1 MSSNNSNNSSSAS
14 SVSSVGAGDRSALSG
29 PGVPG
34 RVPAVN
40 PVDRT
45 IRPSRSQAE
54 GGSING
60 QVFVTLRGNRI
71 GRSHGRRPAMSRIG
85 AGTYPRLDEVSEG
98 IEIGFK

>member
-1 MSSNNSNNSSSAS
+1 MSSNNSNNNSSAS
-14 SVSSVGAGDRSALSG
+14 SVSSVGAGDRGALSG

-45 IRPSRSQAE
+45 IHPSRSQAE
-54 GGSING
+54 GGSVNG
-60 QVFVTLRGNRI
+60 QVFVTTRGDRI
-71 GRSHGRRPAMSRIG
+71 GRSPGRRPAMSRIG
-85 AGTYPRLDEVSEG
+85 AGSYPRLDEVSEG

>member
-1 MSSNNSNNSSSAS
+1 M
-14 SVSSVGAGDRSALSG
+14 GAGDRSALSG

-45 IRPSRSQAE
+45 LHPSRSQAE

-60 QVFVTLRGNRI
+60 QVFVTIRGDRI
-71 GRSHGRRPAMSRIG
+71 THTHGRCPAMSRIG